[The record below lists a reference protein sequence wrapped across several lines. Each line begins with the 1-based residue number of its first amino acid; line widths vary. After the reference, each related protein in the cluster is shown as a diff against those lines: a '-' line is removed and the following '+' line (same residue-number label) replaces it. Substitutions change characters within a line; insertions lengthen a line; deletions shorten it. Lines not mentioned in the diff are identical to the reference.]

1 MHPGFEVKEQGTQV
15 KAITVRNIPPELAAI
30 LEQEARSSDTSLN
43 KTVIRLLEKATGLLR
58 RPGRRRYHDLD
69 ELAGSWTP
77 EEAAEF
83 DSALAD
89 QRHID
94 PELWR

>member
-1 MHPGFEVKEQGTQV
+1 M

-30 LEQEARSSDTSLN
+30 LEKEAQSSDTSLN
-43 KTVIRLLEKATGLLR
+43 KTVIRLLEKATGLLP

-69 ELAGSWTP
+69 DLAGSWSP

-83 DSALAD
+83 ERALGD
-89 QRHID
+89 QRQID

>member
-1 MHPGFEVKEQGTQV
+1 M

-30 LEQEARSSDTSLN
+30 LEKEAQSSDTSLN

-69 ELAGSWTP
+69 DLAGSWSP

-83 DSALAD
+83 ERALGD
-89 QRHID
+89 QRQID